1 MHLFRVQP
9 ISNLILR
16 LPITE
21 GSVDS
26 DAYEIAS
33 AIVTRRLTS
42 NEGEFIIDTRF
53 GNIMSD
59 TVDNQKCVNRFAASL
74 ENNLLVSAT
83 LNITRLFI
91 LDSVF

>member
-1 MHLFRVQP
+1 MQP

-26 DAYEIAS
+26 NAYEIAS

-59 TVDNQKCVNRFAASL
+59 TVDNQKCVNRFPVSL
-74 ENNLLVSAT
+74 QNNNLLVSTT
-83 LNITRLFI
+83 LNITRVFI

>member
-1 MHLFRVQP
+1 MHLIIPTLEPMQLVFTYV
-9 ISNLILR
+9 IIALYN
-16 LPITE
+16 
-21 GSVDS
+21 
-26 DAYEIAS
+26 AYEIAS

-59 TVDNQKCVNRFAASL
+59 TVDNQKCVNRFPVSL
-74 ENNLLVSAT
+74 QNNLLVSTT
-83 LNITRLFI
+83 LNITRVFI

>member
-26 DAYEIAS
+26 NAYEIAS

-59 TVDNQKCVNRFAASL
+59 TVDNQKCVNRFP
-74 ENNLLVSAT
+74 VPFKT
-83 LNITRLFI
+83 ICLFP
-91 LDSVF
+91 LHLTSQEFLY